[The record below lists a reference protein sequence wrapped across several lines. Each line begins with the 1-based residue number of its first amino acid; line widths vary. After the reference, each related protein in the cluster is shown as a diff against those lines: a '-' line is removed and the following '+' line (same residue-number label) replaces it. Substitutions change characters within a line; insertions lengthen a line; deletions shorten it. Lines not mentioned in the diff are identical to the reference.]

1 MVAATSF
8 GGRLWSLN
16 WSACIFDF
24 LPFHVTLKYHI
35 CYWQPIALNLLN
47 KIYDY
52 CLGSSLP
59 SFLPLF
65 LCQFPTLIY
74 LVIGNIFSL
83 AVIVNYFF
91 FFFFC
96 NLCSHRNY
104 SGICLFLVWKILS
117 IFYRPTFVTSQECR
131 GKQIFPYRRWL
142 SSVPRHLS
150 PGMRCPIPSS
160 GFSITEPIKLT
171 GSAALKTTNC
181 RNLAKDISASA
192 LPAAAS
198 FIFLSFLVLLWLP
211 PVHILTLI
219 YVLLRFDLHSF
230 VAGILLVLTHI
241 FFCVKITGN
250 LEVAWSSLSA

>member
-1 MVAATSF
+1 MF
-8 GGRLWSLN
+8 GFFTGWVDLLCGSCNVFWGRLWSLN

-91 FFFFC
+91 FFFFFC

-131 GKQIFPYRRWL
+131 ENKYFPIGGDFLQFPAICHPAWGVRSRVL
-142 SSVPRHLS
+142 
-150 PGMRCPIPSS
+150 
-160 GFSITEPIKLT
+160 
-171 GSAALKTTNC
+171 GSQLQN
-181 RNLAKDISASA
+181 
-192 LPAAAS
+192 P
-198 FIFLSFLVLLWLP
+198 
-211 PVHILTLI
+211 
-219 YVLLRFDLHSF
+219 
-230 VAGILLVLTHI
+230 
-241 FFCVKITGN
+241 
-250 LEVAWSSLSA
+250 

>member
-1 MVAATSF
+1 MVAATYF

-91 FFFFC
+91 FFFFV
-96 NLCSHRNY
+96 
-104 SGICLFLVWKILS
+104 ICAATATTLAFVSFWFEKYLAYFIGQHSSRRRSAGENKYFPIGGDFLQFPAICHPAWGVRSRVLG
-117 IFYRPTFVTSQECR
+117 SQL
-131 GKQIFPYRRWL
+131 QNP
-142 SSVPRHLS
+142 
-150 PGMRCPIPSS
+150 
-160 GFSITEPIKLT
+160 
-171 GSAALKTTNC
+171 
-181 RNLAKDISASA
+181 
-192 LPAAAS
+192 
-198 FIFLSFLVLLWLP
+198 
-211 PVHILTLI
+211 
-219 YVLLRFDLHSF
+219 
-230 VAGILLVLTHI
+230 
-241 FFCVKITGN
+241 
-250 LEVAWSSLSA
+250 